1 MHVHYMASCSWLL
14 RFSVC
19 HCSIQTDT
27 GNEADVRG
35 AAAQAIGGT
44 TQYLRQTLADLLA
57 QLAPRG
63 EAQEVNQS
71 DLIQWHFLD

>member
-1 MHVHYMASCSWLL
+1 M
-14 RFSVC
+14 RFT
-19 HCSIQTDT
+19 HGSIQTDT

-63 EAQEVNQS
+63 EGQEAQEAGQDEEVEQDDFS
-71 DLIQWHFLD
+71 DTSLD